1 MHCCRA
7 GNVQELD
14 HRMGILVVADM
25 KFCIVQNLVYEL
37 GSPPT
42 SGKRENGS
50 GERIGLACKID
61 KQSES

>member
-25 KFCIVQNLVYEL
+25 KFCMHSAKFSLRARK
-37 GSPPT
+37 SPNFRQAREWVW
-42 SGKRENGS
+42 RENWS
-50 GERIGLACKID
+50 GLQD
-61 KQSES
+61 